1 MSEKKRMS
9 ININGKYYVLAHDEP
24 EEYVHRVAKYVS
36 GKIAA
41 TSKDGLKLVEPTA
54 SVMTCISVTDELFK
68 TQKALTAAKH
78 ELQLALDECEMLK
91 REKAELEDRIRKMQ
105 NRGK

>member
-1 MSEKKRMS
+1 MSEKKKSS

-24 EEYVHRVAKYVS
+24 EEYVHRVARFVS
-36 GKIAA
+36 DKIEA
-41 TSKDGLKLVEPTA
+41 TAKDGLKLVEPTA
-54 SVMTCISVTDELFK
+54 SVMACISVTDELFK
-68 TQKALTAAKH
+68 TQKALNAVKH

-91 REKAELEDRIRKMQ
+91 REKSELEDRIKRLQ